1 MNEFFNLLQFFFS
14 LFSANW
20 DQFKFNSPTL
30 QRKTTPKKNQY
41 RGSVVKNVKLPKN
54 LTHQLTIS
62 STSGTTV
69 TSTGSNTSSKDF
81 SSTLDYLPYSIR
93 QNKYT
98 RRCIGVLDYVDQ
110 QEISEC
116 AVEGNI
122 PKFKEIVEKVGLKL
136 EKWKNWRY
144 EIEVTLTMADF
155 DLNLESGDDQI
166 LTPETVEYALSMDFS
181 NFPDGKTA
189 SAKRKR

>member
-1 MNEFFNLLQFFFS
+1 M
-14 LFSANW
+14 
-20 DQFKFNSPTL
+20 
-30 QRKTTPKKNQY
+30 
-41 RGSVVKNVKLPKN
+41 VKNVKLPKN

-62 STSGTTV
+62 STSGTTL
-69 TSTGSNTSSKDF
+69 TSTSSASSPKDF
-81 SSTLDYLPYSIR
+81 SRTLDYLPYTIR
-93 QNKYT
+93 QKKYT
-98 RRCIGVLDYVDQ
+98 QRCIGVLDYVDQ

-116 AVEGNI
+116 AIEGNI
-122 PKFKEIVEKVGLKL
+122 PKFKEVVEKVGLKL

-155 DLNLESGDDQI
+155 DLNLESDDQV

-189 SAKRKR
+189 SVKRKR